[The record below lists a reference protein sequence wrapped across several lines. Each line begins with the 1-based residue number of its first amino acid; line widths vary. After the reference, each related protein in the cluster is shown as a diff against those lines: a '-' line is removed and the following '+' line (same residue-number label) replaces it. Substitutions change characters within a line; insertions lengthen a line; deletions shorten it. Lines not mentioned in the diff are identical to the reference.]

1 MRLLLLLSLISLF
14 SCSTTSEEVEE
25 DRKVYHDG
33 SSIRP

>member
-1 MRLLLLLSLISLF
+1 MKLILILSLLCLF

-25 DRKVYHDG
+25 SRKVYHDG